1 MRVPLSRIALAP
13 LCAVAMSLAACEKPL
28 AGATPPTPAP
38 PASSFTVYSADLASN
53 DVREVDPVTGL
64 TQAVIPV
71 GKAPS
76 ALAFDGGSFQTA
88 THLFVANTGDG
99 TVSVINPATNSLDA
113 TISVCA
119 GPRALL
125 YHHDSD
131 GSRYIYVA
139 CGDGTVSILDA
150 NALKVHTTITVGGS
164 PIGLA
169 QADGNII
176 YTFTVLR
183 SDGTLAFVRYDSGA
197 FKVAYTLPVQANPL
211 VVSEFLGDYY
221 VASSDGTVE
230 RFSNNNSNDEN
241 VQFKYVSKNTSAH
254 AFQAG
259 SQLFDQQSACSIMI
273 FSDDTGNDVQLFNV
287 DSPLNNPLGMYGVGQ
302 TVTTGASPK
311 GAAVALI
318 MDGAS
323 AGSYWFVANSN
334 GDSISEFTSQAII
347 LDAMPVFNGKRTLS
361 LAAGTHPV
369 ALAIYYKKSVPT
381 PSPTA
386 TPTAAPTSTPTP
398 AATSTPTPVP
408 TSTPTPSASSSH
420 LYVANFGG
428 GNVAEYVS
436 PFDTTS
442 APAFTFSDTTP
453 VGGPVGI
460 AANVSYVATSHV
472 TGEVDLYQQ
481 PVSGSSA
488 PVATFGGSAFGLMT
502 FDAQGDLWA
511 TSQNSSVVEYLPPF
525 TNSTSEAID
534 ITDGFTSSYG
544 IAFDASRNLYVT
556 NSDSSATIVVYAS
569 PYTARTNTY
578 TVPMPGAKLHGL
590 AVSGSN
596 LYVAD
601 TYNNLIYVYALPLT
615 TNAVP
620 MDQFTATAPVGL
632 AFDAN
637 GTLYVTSQGTNQI
650 QLFNPPFNSGS
661 RPVTTITSG
670 VNEAFGIA
678 AGP

>member
-1 MRVPLSRIALAP
+1 MRVPLSRIALVP
-13 LCAVAMSLAACEKPL
+13 LCAVAMSFAACEKPL
-28 AGATPPTPAP
+28 AGATPPTPP
-38 PASSFTVYSADLASN
+38 PAASSFTVYSADLASN
-53 DVREVDPVTGL
+53 DVREVDPVTGV

-76 ALAFDGGSFQTA
+76 ALAFDGGAFQAA
-88 THLFVANTGDG
+88 THLFVANTGSG
-99 TVSVINPATNSLDA
+99 TVSVINPATNSVDA

-150 NALKVHTTITVGGS
+150 NSLKVHETITVGGS
-164 PIGLA
+164 PIALA
-169 QADGNII
+169 QAEGNII

-183 SDGTLAFVRYDSGA
+183 SDGTLAFVQYDSGA

-230 RFSNNNSNDEN
+230 RFSNNNSNAED
-241 VQFKYVSKNTSAH
+241 VRFKYVSKNTSAH
-254 AFQAG
+254 AFQSG
-259 SQLFDQQSACSIMI
+259 SQLFDQQSACSIMV
-273 FSDDTGNDVQLFNV
+273 FSDDAGNDVQLFNE
-287 DSPLNNPLGMYGVGQ
+287 DSPLNDPLGMYGVGQ
-302 TVTTGASPK
+302 TLTTGAAPK
-311 GAAVALI
+311 GAAVAVI
-318 MDGAS
+318 MKGAS

-334 GDSISEFTSQAII
+334 GDSISEFTSQSIF
-347 LDAMPVFNGKRTLS
+347 LDAMPVFGPGRTLS

-369 ALAIYYKKSVPT
+369 ALAVYYKKSVPT
-381 PSPTA
+381 PSPTG
-386 TPTAAPTSTPTP
+386 TPSPTP
-398 AATSTPTPVP
+398 APTATPSPTPAP
-408 TSTPTPSASSSH
+408 TSTPTPSASSVH

-428 GNVAEYVS
+428 GNVAQYAS
-436 PFDTTS
+436 PFGS
-442 APAFTFSDTTP
+442 ASVPALTFSDTTP

-460 AANVSYVATSHV
+460 AVNTSYVATSHV

-481 PVSGSSA
+481 PVSASSA
-488 PVATFGGSAFGLMT
+488 AVATFGGSAFGLMT

-569 PYTARTNTY
+569 PYTSRTNTY
-578 TVPMPGAKLHGL
+578 TVPMPGAKLHGM

-620 MDQFTATAPVGL
+620 MDQFTAVAPVGL

-650 QLFNPPFNSGS
+650 QMFNPPFNSGS

>member
-1 MRVPLSRIALAP
+1 MRVPLSRFALVP

-28 AGATPPTPAP
+28 AGATPPTPP
-38 PASSFTVYSADLASN
+38 PAASSFTVYSADLASN
-53 DVREVDPVTGL
+53 DVREVDPVTGV

-76 ALAFDGGSFQTA
+76 ALAFDGGAFQAA

-99 TVSVINPATNSLDA
+99 TVSVINPATNSVDA

-150 NALKVHTTITVGGS
+150 NSLKVHETLTVGGS

-169 QADGNII
+169 QAEGNII

-183 SDGTLAFVRYDSGA
+183 SDGTLAFVQYDSGA

-230 RFSNNNSNDEN
+230 RFSNNNSNAED
-241 VQFKYVSKNTSAH
+241 VRFKYVSKNTSAH
-254 AFQAG
+254 AFQSG
-259 SQLFDQQSACSIMI
+259 SQLFDQQSACSIMV
-273 FSDDTGNDVQLFNV
+273 FSDDAGNDVQLFNE
-287 DSPLNNPLGMYGVGQ
+287 DSPLNDPLGMYGVGQ
-302 TVTTGASPK
+302 TLSTGAAPK
-311 GAAVALI
+311 GAAVAVI
-318 MDGAS
+318 MRGAS

-334 GDSISEFTSQAII
+334 GDSISEFTSQSIF
-347 LDAMPVFNGKRTLS
+347 LDAMPVFGPGRTLS

-369 ALAIYYKKSVPT
+369 ALAVYYKKSVPT
-381 PSPTA
+381 PSPTG
-386 TPTAAPTSTPTP
+386 TPSPTP
-398 AATSTPTPVP
+398 APTATPSPTPAP
-408 TSTPTPSASSSH
+408 TSTPTPSASSVH

-428 GNVAEYVS
+428 GNVAQYAS
-436 PFDTTS
+436 PFGS
-442 APAFTFSDTTP
+442 ASVPALTFSDTTP

-460 AANVSYVATSHV
+460 AVNTSYVATSHV

-481 PVSGSSA
+481 PVSASSA
-488 PVATFGGSAFGLMT
+488 AVATFGGSAFGLMT
-502 FDAQGDLWA
+502 FDSQGDLWA

-556 NSDSSATIVVYAS
+556 NSDSSATIVVYAW

-578 TVPMPGAKLHGL
+578 TVPMPGARLHGL

-601 TYNNLIYVYALPLT
+601 TYNNAIYVYALPLT
-615 TNAVP
+615 NVVP
-620 MDQFTATAPVGL
+620 SDTIAATAPVGL

-637 GTLYVTSQGTNQI
+637 GTLYVTTQGTNQI
-650 QLFNPPFNSGS
+650 QIFNPPFTSGS
-661 RPVTTITSG
+661 TPAATITSG